1 MTTQRNAGWRRFGT
15 AAAAVLFA
23 AWSGASI
30 AAEAGAGSGGYPKRP
45 VRFIVA
51 QSAGGNADFVA
62 RMVAGELTK
71 QLGQQFLVDN
81 RGGGGGGVL
90 AAELVARAPADGYTM
105 LLVGSS
111 FGVNPSLY
119 KKLPYDSERDLA
131 PITLASTATQILVVN
146 PSLPVNTVQ
155 DLIKLAQAKPGE
167 LNFGSSGNGG
177 GPHLAGELFNL
188 MGKTRMTHIPYKG
201 ASGSIL
207 DLLSGRIQVVFATM
221 PSVMSHL
228 RANKLRSVAVTSL
241 ERSALVP
248 EVPTI
253 SESGLKGFQSGTWQ
267 GIFVPRG
274 TPEPVIRLLNREI
287 VAIVK
292 LPDIRKRFE
301 LEGGV
306 PVGNSPQEFA
316 VWLKAEIAK
325 WAKVVKSA
333 NITLE

>member
-1 MTTQRNAGWRRFGT
+1 MTANSFIARSCIASVLMLIAGG
-15 AAAAVLFA
+15 AALAAQPA
-23 AWSGASI
+23 T
-30 AAEAGAGSGGYPKRP
+30 GGYPNRP

-51 QSAGGNADFVA
+51 QAAGGNADFVA
-62 RMVAGELTK
+62 RMIAGELAK
-71 QLGQQFLVDN
+71 QLGQQFVVDN
-81 RGGGGGGVL
+81 RSGGGGGVL
-90 AAELVARAPADGYTM
+90 AAEMVAKANPDGYTM

-111 FGVNPSLY
+111 FGVNPSIY

-131 PITLASTATQILVVN
+131 PVTLASTATQILVVN
-146 PSLPVNTVQ
+146 PSLPVQTVQ

-188 MGKTRMTHIPYKG
+188 MAKTRMTHIPYKG

-221 PSVMSHL
+221 PSVMSHV
-228 RANKLRSVAVTSL
+228 RANKLRGVAVTSL

-248 EVPTI
+248 DLPTI

-292 LPDIRKRFE
+292 LPEVRKRFDS
-301 LEGGV
+301 EGGI

-316 VWLKAEIAK
+316 VWLRAEIAK
-325 WAKVVKSA
+325 WAKVVKAA
-333 NITLE
+333 NITIE

>member
-1 MTTQRNAGWRRFGT
+1 MAALINHGVRRLAMAVAVTVIAAAGGV
-15 AAAAVLFA
+15 AAAADA
-23 AWSGASI
+23 RTGA
-30 AAEAGAGSGGYPKRP
+30 YPTRP

-62 RMVAGELTK
+62 RMVAGELAK
-71 QLGQQFLVDN
+71 QLGQQFVVDN

-90 AAELVARAPADGYTM
+90 AAELVARAAPDGHTM

-131 PITLASTATQILVVN
+131 PITLASTASQILVVN

-188 MGKTRMTHIPYKG
+188 MAKTRMTHVPYKG

-221 PSVMSHL
+221 PSVMPHT
-228 RANKLRSVAVTSL
+228 RAGKLRGVAVTSL
-241 ERSALVP
+241 ERSQLFP
-248 EVPTI
+248 DLPTI
-253 SESGLKGFQSGTWQ
+253 SETGLKGFQSGTWQ

-292 LPDIRKRFE
+292 LPEVRKRFDS
-301 LEGGV
+301 EGGV
-306 PVGNSPQEFA
+306 PVGNTSQEFA
-316 VWLKAEIAK
+316 VWLKAEIAQ
-325 WAKVVKSA
+325 WAKVVKAA

>member
-1 MTTQRNAGWRRFGT
+1 MRMTGAVAAMVLALCAGTTNAADTRTGT
-15 AAAAVLFA
+15 
-23 AWSGASI
+23 
-30 AAEAGAGSGGYPKRP
+30 YPTRP

-62 RMVAGELTK
+62 RMVSAELSK
-71 QLGQQFLVDN
+71 QLGQQFVVDN

-90 AAELVARAPADGYTM
+90 AAELVARAAPDGYTM

-131 PITLASTATQILVVN
+131 PITLASTASQILVVN

-188 MGKTRMTHIPYKG
+188 MAKTRMTHVPYKG

-221 PSVMSHL
+221 PSVMPHT
-228 RANKLRSVAVTSL
+228 RAGKLRGVAVTSL
-241 ERSALVP
+241 ERSQLFP
-248 EVPTI
+248 DLPTI
-253 SESGLKGFQSGTWQ
+253 SETGLKGFQSGTWQ

-292 LPDIRKRFE
+292 LPEVRKRFDS
-301 LEGGV
+301 EGGV

-325 WAKVVKSA
+325 WAKVVKAA

>member
-1 MTTQRNAGWRRFGT
+1 MMTSMVNNSARRLLMAVAASAIALAGSVAT
-15 AAAAVLFA
+15 AADTRT
-23 AWSGASI
+23 GA
-30 AAEAGAGSGGYPKRP
+30 YPTRP

-62 RMVAGELTK
+62 RMVAGELAK
-71 QLGQQFLVDN
+71 QLGQQFVVDN

-90 AAELVARAPADGYTM
+90 AAELVVRAAPDGYTM

-131 PITLASTATQILVVN
+131 PITLASTASQILVVN

-188 MGKTRMTHIPYKG
+188 MAKTRMTHVPYKG

-221 PSVMSHL
+221 PSVMPHT
-228 RANKLRSVAVTSL
+228 RAGKLRGVAVTSL
-241 ERSALVP
+241 ERSQLFP
-248 EVPTI
+248 DLPTI
-253 SESGLKGFQSGTWQ
+253 SETGLKGFQSGTWQ

-292 LPDIRKRFE
+292 LPEVRKRFDS
-301 LEGGV
+301 EGGV
-306 PVGNSPQEFA
+306 PVGNTSQEFA

-325 WAKVVKSA
+325 WAKVVKAA

>member
-1 MTTQRNAGWRRFGT
+1 MAALINHGVRRLAMAVAVTVIAAAGGV
-15 AAAAVLFA
+15 AAAADA
-23 AWSGASI
+23 RTGA
-30 AAEAGAGSGGYPKRP
+30 YPTRP

-62 RMVAGELTK
+62 RMVAGELAK
-71 QLGQQFLVDN
+71 QLGQQFVVDN

-90 AAELVARAPADGYTM
+90 AAELVARAAPDGHTM

-131 PITLASTATQILVVN
+131 PITLASTASQILVVN

-188 MGKTRMTHIPYKG
+188 MAKTRMTHVPYKG

-221 PSVMSHL
+221 PSVMPHT
-228 RANKLRSVAVTSL
+228 RAGKLRGVAVTSL
-241 ERSALVP
+241 ERSPLFP
-248 EVPTI
+248 DLPTI
-253 SESGLKGFQSGTWQ
+253 SEPGLKGFQSGTWQ

-292 LPDIRKRFE
+292 LPEVRKRFDS
-301 LEGGV
+301 EGGV

-325 WAKVVKSA
+325 WAKVVKAA

>member
-1 MTTQRNAGWRRFGT
+1 MSMVLRI
-15 AAAAVLFA
+15 AAAMA
-23 AWSGASI
+23 AMSLGLCTVAAS
-30 AAEAGAGSGGYPKRP
+30 AADIRGTYPTRP

-62 RMVAGELTK
+62 RMVAGELTR
-71 QLGQQFLVDN
+71 QLGQQFVVDN

-90 AAELVARAPADGYTM
+90 AAELVARAAPDGYTL

-111 FGVNPSLY
+111 FGVNPSPY

-131 PITLASTATQILVVN
+131 PITLASTASQILVVN
-146 PSLPVNTVQ
+146 PSLPVNSVQ

-188 MGKTRMTHIPYKG
+188 MAKTRMTHVPYKG

-221 PSVMSHL
+221 PSVMSHI
-228 RANKLRSVAVTSL
+228 RGNKLRGVAVTSL
-241 ERSALVP
+241 ERSQPFPDL
-248 EVPTI
+248 PTI
-253 SESGLKGFQSGTWQ
+253 SEAGLKGFQSGTWQ

-292 LPDIRKRFE
+292 LPEVRKRFDS
-301 LEGGV
+301 EGGV

-325 WAKVVKSA
+325 WAKVVKAA

>member
-1 MTTQRNAGWRRFGT
+1 MMTSMVNNSARWLLMAVAAT
-15 AAAAVLFA
+15 A
-23 AWSGASI
+23 I
-30 AAEAGAGSGGYPKRP
+30 ALAGSVAVAADARTGAYPTRP
-45 VRFIVA
+45 VRLIVA

-71 QLGQQFLVDN
+71 RLGQQFVVDN

-90 AAELVARAPADGYTM
+90 AAELVARAAPDGYTM

-131 PITLASTATQILVVN
+131 PITLASTASQILVVN

-188 MGKTRMTHIPYKG
+188 MAKTRMTHVPYKG

-221 PSVMSHL
+221 PSVMPHT
-228 RANKLRSVAVTSL
+228 RAGKLRGVAVTSL
-241 ERSALVP
+241 ERSPLFP
-248 EVPTI
+248 DLPTI
-253 SESGLKGFQSGTWQ
+253 SETGLKGFQSGTWQ

-292 LPDIRKRFE
+292 LPEVRKRFDS
-301 LEGGV
+301 EGGV

-325 WAKVVKSA
+325 WAKVVKAA

>member
-1 MTTQRNAGWRRFGT
+1 MAVRMTGAVAAMMLALCAGTTNAADTRTGT
-15 AAAAVLFA
+15 
-23 AWSGASI
+23 
-30 AAEAGAGSGGYPKRP
+30 YPTRP

-62 RMVAGELTK
+62 RMVSAELSK
-71 QLGQQFLVDN
+71 QLGQQFVVDN

-90 AAELVARAPADGYTM
+90 AAELVVRAAPDGYTM

-131 PITLASTATQILVVN
+131 PITLASTASQILVVN

-188 MGKTRMTHIPYKG
+188 MAKTRMTHVPYKG

-221 PSVMSHL
+221 PSVMPHT
-228 RANKLRSVAVTSL
+228 RAGKLRGVAVTSL
-241 ERSALVP
+241 ERSQLFL
-248 EVPTI
+248 ELPTI
-253 SESGLKGFQSGTWQ
+253 SETGLKGFQSGTWQ

-292 LPDIRKRFE
+292 LPEVRKRFDS
-301 LEGGV
+301 EGGV

-325 WAKVVKSA
+325 WAKVVKAA

>member
-1 MTTQRNAGWRRFGT
+1 MMTQRNSAWRRFSTVT
-15 AAAAVLFA
+15 AALLFV
-23 AWSGASI
+23 AWSGASF
-30 AAEAGAGSGGYPKRP
+30 AAATTGGYPNRP

-51 QSAGGNADFVA
+51 QAAGGNADFVA
-62 RMVAGELTK
+62 RMVAAELAK
-71 QLGQQFLVDN
+71 QLGQQFVVDN
-81 RGGGGGGVL
+81 RSGGGGGVL
-90 AAELVARAPADGYTM
+90 AADMVAKANPDGYTM

-111 FGVNPSLY
+111 FGVNPSIY

-131 PITLASTATQILVVN
+131 PITLASTASQILVVN
-146 PSLPVNTVQ
+146 PSLPVNSVQ

-188 MGKTRMTHIPYKG
+188 MAKTKMTHIPYKG

-228 RANKLRSVAVTSL
+228 RANKLRGVAVTSL
-241 ERSALVP
+241 ERSALMP
-248 EVPTI
+248 ELPTI
-253 SESGLKGFQSGTWQ
+253 SETGLKGFQSGTWQ

-274 TPEPVIRLLNREI
+274 TPEPVIKLLNREI

-292 LPDIRKRFE
+292 LPDVRKRFE

-306 PVGNSPQEFA
+306 PVGNTPHEFA
-316 VWLKAEIAK
+316 VWLHAEIAK
-325 WAKVVKSA
+325 WAKVVKAA

>member
-1 MTTQRNAGWRRFGT
+1 MVNNSARWLLMAVAAT
-15 AAAAVLFA
+15 A
-23 AWSGASI
+23 I
-30 AAEAGAGSGGYPKRP
+30 ALAGSVAVAADARTGAYPTRP
-45 VRFIVA
+45 VRLIVA

-62 RMVAGELTK
+62 RMVAGELAK
-71 QLGQQFLVDN
+71 QLGQQFVVDN

-90 AAELVARAPADGYTM
+90 AAELVARAAPDGYTM

-131 PITLASTATQILVVN
+131 PITLASTASQILVVN

-188 MGKTRMTHIPYKG
+188 MAKTRMTHVPYKG

-221 PSVMSHL
+221 PSVMPHT
-228 RANKLRSVAVTSL
+228 RAGKLRGVAVTSL
-241 ERSALVP
+241 ERSPLFP
-248 EVPTI
+248 DLPTI
-253 SESGLKGFQSGTWQ
+253 SETGLKGFQSGTWQ

-292 LPDIRKRFE
+292 LPEVRKRFDS
-301 LEGGV
+301 EGGV

-325 WAKVVKSA
+325 WAKVVKAA

>member
-1 MTTQRNAGWRRFGT
+1 VAALINYGVRRLAMAVAATVIATAGGV
-15 AAAAVLFA
+15 AAAADA
-23 AWSGASI
+23 RTGA
-30 AAEAGAGSGGYPKRP
+30 YPTRP
-45 VRFIVA
+45 VRLIVA

-71 QLGQQFLVDN
+71 QLGQQFVVDN

-90 AAELVARAPADGYTM
+90 AAELVARAAPDGYTM

-131 PITLASTATQILVVN
+131 PITLASTASQILVVN

-188 MGKTRMTHIPYKG
+188 MAKTRMTHVPYKG

-221 PSVMSHL
+221 PSVMPHT
-228 RANKLRSVAVTSL
+228 RAGKLRGVAVTSL
-241 ERSALVP
+241 ERSPLFP
-248 EVPTI
+248 DLPTI
-253 SESGLKGFQSGTWQ
+253 SETGLKGFQSGTWQ

-292 LPDIRKRFE
+292 LPEVRKRFDS
-301 LEGGV
+301 EGGV

-325 WAKVVKSA
+325 WAKVVKAA

>member
-1 MTTQRNAGWRRFGT
+1 MMTSMVNNSGRLLMAVAATAIALAGSV
-15 AAAAVLFA
+15 AAAADA
-23 AWSGASI
+23 RTGA
-30 AAEAGAGSGGYPKRP
+30 YPTRP
-45 VRFIVA
+45 VRLIVA

-71 QLGQQFLVDN
+71 QLGQQFVVDN

-90 AAELVARAPADGYTM
+90 AAELVARAAPDGYTM

-131 PITLASTATQILVVN
+131 PITLASTASQILVVN

-188 MGKTRMTHIPYKG
+188 MAKTRMTHVPYKG

-221 PSVMSHL
+221 PSVMPHT
-228 RANKLRSVAVTSL
+228 RAGKLRGVAVTSL
-241 ERSALVP
+241 ERSPLFP
-248 EVPTI
+248 DLPTI
-253 SESGLKGFQSGTWQ
+253 SETGLKGFQSGTWQ

-292 LPDIRKRFE
+292 LPEVRKRFDS
-301 LEGGV
+301 EGGV

-325 WAKVVKSA
+325 WAKVVKAA

>member
-1 MTTQRNAGWRRFGT
+1 MAVRMTGAVAAMMLALCAGTTNAADTRTGT
-15 AAAAVLFA
+15 
-23 AWSGASI
+23 
-30 AAEAGAGSGGYPKRP
+30 YPTRP

-62 RMVAGELTK
+62 RMVSAELSK
-71 QLGQQFLVDN
+71 QLGQQFVVDN

-90 AAELVARAPADGYTM
+90 AAELVARAAPDGYTM

-111 FGVNPSLY
+111 SGVNPSLY

-131 PITLASTATQILVVN
+131 PITLASTASQILVVN

-188 MGKTRMTHIPYKG
+188 MAKTRMTHVPYKG

-221 PSVMSHL
+221 PSVMPHT
-228 RANKLRSVAVTSL
+228 RAGKLRGVAVTSL
-241 ERSALVP
+241 ERSQLFP
-248 EVPTI
+248 ELPTI
-253 SESGLKGFQSGTWQ
+253 SETGLKGFQSGTWQ

-292 LPDIRKRFE
+292 LPEVRKRFDS
-301 LEGGV
+301 EGGV

-325 WAKVVKSA
+325 WAKVVKAA

>member
-1 MTTQRNAGWRRFGT
+1 MAALINHGVRRLAMAVAVTVIAAAGGV
-15 AAAAVLFA
+15 AAAADA
-23 AWSGASI
+23 RTGA
-30 AAEAGAGSGGYPKRP
+30 YPTRP

-62 RMVAGELTK
+62 RMVAGELAK
-71 QLGQQFLVDN
+71 QLGQQFVVDN

-90 AAELVARAPADGYTM
+90 AAELVVRAAPDGYTM

-131 PITLASTATQILVVN
+131 PITLASTASQILVVN

-188 MGKTRMTHIPYKG
+188 MAKTRMTHVPYKG

-221 PSVMSHL
+221 PSVMPHT
-228 RANKLRSVAVTSL
+228 RAGKLRGVAVTSL
-241 ERSALVP
+241 ERSQLFP
-248 EVPTI
+248 DLPTI
-253 SESGLKGFQSGTWQ
+253 SETGLKGFQSGTWQ

-292 LPDIRKRFE
+292 LPEVRKRFDS
-301 LEGGV
+301 EGGV
-306 PVGNSPQEFA
+306 PVGNTSQEFA
-316 VWLKAEIAK
+316 VWLKAEIAQ
-325 WAKVVKSA
+325 WAKVVKAA

>member
-1 MTTQRNAGWRRFGT
+1 MMMQGNFGFGALALLCAVWSSVSL
-15 AAAAVLFA
+15 AADARP
-23 AWSGASI
+23 
-30 AAEAGAGSGGYPKRP
+30 GGYPNRP

-51 QSAGGNADFVA
+51 QAAGGNADFVA
-62 RMVAGELTK
+62 RMVAAELAK
-71 QLGQQFLVDN
+71 QLGQQFVVDN
-81 RGGGGGGVL
+81 RSGGGGGVL
-90 AAELVARAPADGYTM
+90 AADMVAKANPDGYTM

-111 FGVNPSLY
+111 FGVNPSIY

-131 PITLASTATQILVVN
+131 PITLASTASQILVVN

-155 DLIKLAQAKPGE
+155 DLIRLAQAKPGE

-188 MGKTRMTHIPYKG
+188 MAKTKMTHIPYKG

-221 PSVMSHL
+221 PSVMSHI
-228 RANKLRSVAVTSL
+228 RSNKLRGVAVTSL

-253 SESGLKGFQSGTWQ
+253 SETGLKGFQSGTWQ

-274 TPEPVIRLLNREI
+274 TPEPIIKLLNREI
-287 VAIVK
+287 VTIVK
-292 LPDIRKRFE
+292 LPDVRKRFE

-306 PVGNSPQEFA
+306 PVGNTPQEFA
-316 VWLKAEIAK
+316 VWLHAEIAK
-325 WAKVVKSA
+325 WAKVVKAA

>member
-1 MTTQRNAGWRRFGT
+1 MMTQRNFAWRSFGVAT
-15 AAAAVLFA
+15 AAVLFA

-30 AAEAGAGSGGYPKRP
+30 AAAATGGYPNRS

-51 QSAGGNADFVA
+51 QAAGGNADFVA
-62 RMVAGELTK
+62 RMVAAELAK
-71 QLGQQFLVDN
+71 QLGQQFVVDN
-81 RGGGGGGVL
+81 RSGGGGGVL
-90 AAELVARAPADGYTM
+90 AADMVAKANPDGYTM

-111 FGVNPSLY
+111 FGVNPSIY

-131 PITLASTATQILVVN
+131 PITLASTASQILVVN

-188 MGKTRMTHIPYKG
+188 MAKTKMTHIPYKG

-228 RANKLRSVAVTSL
+228 RANKLRGVAVTSL

-248 EVPTI
+248 DLPTI
-253 SESGLKGFQSGTWQ
+253 SEAGLKGFQSGTWQ

-274 TPEPVIRLLNREI
+274 TPEPVIKLLNCEI

-292 LPDIRKRFE
+292 LPDVRKRFE

-306 PVGNSPQEFA
+306 PVGNTPQEFA

-325 WAKVVKSA
+325 WAKVVKAA

>member
-1 MTTQRNAGWRRFGT
+1 MAVRMTGAVAAMMLALCAGTTNAADTRTGT
-15 AAAAVLFA
+15 
-23 AWSGASI
+23 
-30 AAEAGAGSGGYPKRP
+30 YPTRP

-62 RMVAGELTK
+62 RMVSAELSK
-71 QLGQQFLVDN
+71 QLGQQFVVDN

-90 AAELVARAPADGYTM
+90 AAELVARAAPDGYTM

-131 PITLASTATQILVVN
+131 PITLASTASQILVVN

-188 MGKTRMTHIPYKG
+188 MAKTRMTHVPYKG

-207 DLLSGRIQVVFATM
+207 DLLSGRIHVVFATM
-221 PSVMSHL
+221 PSVMPHT
-228 RANKLRSVAVTSL
+228 RAGKLRGVAVTSL
-241 ERSALVP
+241 ERSQLFP
-248 EVPTI
+248 DLPTI
-253 SESGLKGFQSGTWQ
+253 SETGLKGFQSGTWQ

-292 LPDIRKRFE
+292 LPEVRKRFDS
-301 LEGGV
+301 EGGV

-325 WAKVVKSA
+325 WAKVVKAA

>member
-1 MTTQRNAGWRRFGT
+1 MMTSMVNNSARRLLMAVAATAIALAGSVAT
-15 AAAAVLFA
+15 AADTRT
-23 AWSGASI
+23 GA
-30 AAEAGAGSGGYPKRP
+30 YPTRP

-62 RMVAGELTK
+62 RMVAGELAK
-71 QLGQQFLVDN
+71 QLGQQFVVDN

-90 AAELVARAPADGYTM
+90 AAELVVRAAPDGYTM

-131 PITLASTATQILVVN
+131 PITLASTASQILVVN

-188 MGKTRMTHIPYKG
+188 MAKTRMTHVPYKG

-221 PSVMSHL
+221 PSVMPHT
-228 RANKLRSVAVTSL
+228 RAGKLRGVAVTSL
-241 ERSALVP
+241 ERSQLFP
-248 EVPTI
+248 DLPTI
-253 SESGLKGFQSGTWQ
+253 SETGLKGFQSGTWQ

-292 LPDIRKRFE
+292 LPEVRKRFDS
-301 LEGGV
+301 EGGV
-306 PVGNSPQEFA
+306 PVGNTSQEFA
-316 VWLKAEIAK
+316 VWLKAEIAQ
-325 WAKVVKSA
+325 WAKVVKAA

>member
-1 MTTQRNAGWRRFGT
+1 MMMQGNFVWRSFS
-15 AAAAVLFA
+15 ALALLFT
-23 AWSGASI
+23 AWSSVSLAADLRPGA
-30 AAEAGAGSGGYPKRP
+30 YPSRP

-51 QSAGGNADFVA
+51 QAAGGNADFVA
-62 RMVAGELTK
+62 RMVAAELAK
-71 QLGQQFLVDN
+71 QLGQQFVVDN
-81 RGGGGGGVL
+81 RSGGGGGVL
-90 AAELVARAPADGYTM
+90 AADMVAKANPDGYTM

-111 FGVNPSLY
+111 FGVNPSIY

-155 DLIKLAQAKPGE
+155 DLIRLAQAKPGE

-188 MGKTRMTHIPYKG
+188 MAKTKMTHIPYKG
-201 ASGSIL
+201 AAGSIL

-228 RANKLRSVAVTSL
+228 RANKLRGVAVTSL

-248 EVPTI
+248 ELPTI
-253 SESGLKGFQSGTWQ
+253 SEAGLKGFQSGTWQ

-274 TPEPVIRLLNREI
+274 TPEPIIKLLNREI

-292 LPDIRKRFE
+292 LPEIRKRFE

-306 PVGNSPQEFA
+306 PVGNTPQEFA

-325 WAKVVKSA
+325 WAKVVKAA
-333 NITLE
+333 NISLE

>member
-1 MTTQRNAGWRRFGT
+1 MNVRM
-15 AAAAVLFA
+15 
-23 AWSGASI
+23 
-30 AAEAGAGSGGYPKRP
+30 AGAVAAMVFALCAGTTNAADTRAGTYPTRP

-62 RMVAGELTK
+62 RMVAAELSK
-71 QLGQQFLVDN
+71 QLGQQFVVDN

-90 AAELVARAPADGYTM
+90 AAELVARAAPDGYTM

-131 PITLASTATQILVVN
+131 PITLASTASQILVVN

-188 MGKTRMTHIPYKG
+188 MAKTRMTHVPYKG

-221 PSVMSHL
+221 PSVMPHT
-228 RANKLRSVAVTSL
+228 RAGKLRGVAVTSL
-241 ERSALVP
+241 ERSQLFP
-248 EVPTI
+248 DLPTI
-253 SESGLKGFQSGTWQ
+253 SEAGLKGFQSGTWQ

-292 LPDIRKRFE
+292 LPEVRKRFDS
-301 LEGGV
+301 EGGV

-325 WAKVVKSA
+325 WAKVVKAA
-333 NITLE
+333 NITLD

>member
-1 MTTQRNAGWRRFGT
+1 MAALINHGVRRLAMAVAVTVIAAAGGV
-15 AAAAVLFA
+15 AAAADA
-23 AWSGASI
+23 RTGA
-30 AAEAGAGSGGYPKRP
+30 YPTRP
-45 VRFIVA
+45 VRLIVA

-71 QLGQQFLVDN
+71 RLGQQFVVDN

-90 AAELVARAPADGYTM
+90 AAELVARAAPDGYTM

-131 PITLASTATQILVVN
+131 PITLASTASQILVVN

-188 MGKTRMTHIPYKG
+188 MAKTRMTHVPYKG

-221 PSVMSHL
+221 PSVMPHT
-228 RANKLRSVAVTSL
+228 RAGKLRGVAVTSL
-241 ERSALVP
+241 ERSPLFP
-248 EVPTI
+248 DLPTI
-253 SESGLKGFQSGTWQ
+253 SETGLKGFQSGTWQ

-292 LPDIRKRFE
+292 LPEVRKRFDS
-301 LEGGV
+301 EGGV
-306 PVGNSPQEFA
+306 PVGNTPQEFA

-325 WAKVVKSA
+325 WAKVVKAA